1 MSAKL
6 PKLVCAVAFAAIVIA
21 GCGRASVSSAP
32 VDPGFASLDTNQDG
46 RLSPGESYMVNEKF
60 SAMDQNGD
68 GFLSQL
74 EWQGASAGTQTPW
87 LIQENNE
94 AMRSPRP
101 VGPGTW

>member
-6 PKLVCAVAFAAIVIA
+6 PQLACAVAFAAIVIA

-32 VDPGFASLDTNQDG
+32 ADPGFAMLDANQDG
-46 RLSPGESYMVNEKF
+46 RLSPAESTLVSEKF
-60 SAMDQNGD
+60 DALDRNGD
-68 GFLSQL
+68 GALSPL